1 MIPITTKDYFDG
13 LAYVQSRATTD
24 AVKSD
29 WSISTATNATIADSG
44 CYYTD
49 KICTT
54 SPIGWIDIN
63 TSNTIAPQSPAIL
76 TKEDKPVSQLN
87 KYEPVKQSTTQ
98 SDSIIGYA
106 IPTIKKI
113 RHEGR
118 STTIFWVD
126 GTKTTVRAMQDE
138 PYDSY
143 SAFTAAVA
151 KKLFGST
158 SMAKRIH
165 DRLDEA
171 TLKAQVAEEQRVKE
185 AEAERIR
192 NKKERREAKRIFKQ
206 RMKENRIE
214 EMVQEYMRMNKK
226 GERSNA

>member
-1 MIPITTKDYFDG
+1 VIPITAKDYFDG
-13 LAYVQSRATTD
+13 LAYVQPLATID

-29 WSISTATNATIADSG
+29 CSIATATNATIADSG

-49 KICTT
+49 KICST
-54 SPIGWIDIN
+54 SPIDWIDIN
-63 TSNTIAPQSPAIL
+63 TSNIIVPQSPVIL
-76 TKEDKPVSQLN
+76 TKEDRPVSQLS
-87 KYEPVKQSTTQ
+87 KYEPVKQNVVQ
-98 SDSIIGYA
+98 SNNNASYSIPA
-106 IPTIKKI
+106 IKKI
-113 RHEGR
+113 RYEGR
-118 STTIFWVD
+118 TTTIFWVD

-165 DRLDEA
+165 DRLDEI
-171 TLKAQVAEEQRVKE
+171 TLKAQTAEEQRIKE

-206 RMKENRIE
+206 RMKEERIE
-214 EMVQEYMRMNKK
+214 EMVQEYMLMNKK

>member
-13 LAYVQSRATTD
+13 LAYVQPLATTD

-29 WSISTATNATIADSG
+29 WSISTATNTTVADSG
-44 CYYTD
+44 CYYND
-49 KICTT
+49 RICSVPVTNELKDYRFD
-54 SPIGWIDIN
+54 S
-63 TSNTIAPQSPAIL
+63 TISFPSIMP
-76 TKEDKPVSQLN
+76 TKEDKPVSQPN
-87 KYEPVKQSTTQ
+87 KHEPTKQSTTQ

-106 IPTIKKI
+106 IPAIKKI
-113 RHEGR
+113 RYEGR
-118 STTIFWVD
+118 ATTIFWMD

-143 SAFTAAVA
+143 SAFIAAVA

-226 GERSNA
+226 GE